1 VQSVDNIY
9 SFEQAAEAHRR
20 VETEKRLGTV
30 VISNDVNS
38 DSLAQAGV
46 RGTPAIF
53 INGRRLKER
62 SLKGFQAAIDK
73 ESQKLGKKDAKP
85 TY

>member
-1 VQSVDNIY
+1 
-9 SFEQAAEAHRR
+9 
-20 VETEKRLGTV
+20 
-30 VISNDVNS
+30 
-38 DSLAQAGV
+38 LAQAGV

-73 ESQKLGKKDAKP
+73 ELQKLGKKDAKP
-85 TY
+85 TS